1 MSEKR
6 DAYVQRLKAKVDEWN
21 ADIDKLT
28 AKADQAE
35 ADAKI
40 KCQQKLEELR
50 SKRQELEEKIV
61 DLQSAGESTWEELR
75 QGVESSWGVW
85 KASFARAKT
94 AFEKGYQEGREER
107 QSKDR
112 DE

>member
-6 DAYVQRLKAKVDEWN
+6 DAYVQKMKAKIDEWN

-40 KCQQKLEELR
+40 RYHQRLEELHA
-50 SKRQELEEKIV
+50 KRQVMEDKIA
-61 DLQSAGESTWEELR
+61 DLQSAGESAWEELK
-75 QGVESSWGVW
+75 QGVESSWQSW
-85 KASFARAKT
+85 KESFTKAKT
-94 AFEKGYQEGREER
+94 AFEKEYHKGQQRGP
-107 QSKDR
+107 DI
-112 DE
+112 D